1 MTLPQVDAAL
11 AAQQLAAQQL
21 AAQQLAAQQ
30 LAAQQLAA
38 QQLAAQQLATPLDP
52 RECADALIAAGGNRS
67 LAAERLNRLYQ
78 LPPHTIVPSSLTGAI
93 ASDAEASDM
102 VARHLRTVMMF
113 DAYDM
118 LAKVALAV
126 QGTLE
131 TIEPKDA
138 VRAYEAITRLL
149 TELTDNKTT
158 TTNLNITQVAMN
170 MLPPHVRSAVLA
182 LVQGE
187 APGSASANE
196 AASSLQSSSP
206 SLQSSSRFAG
216 ESTADRGDWAPIA
229 RSEASGE

>member
-1 MTLPQVDAAL
+1 MTLPQADATL
-11 AAQQLAAQQL
+11 TAAQQLATQP
-21 AAQQLAAQQ
+21 
-30 LAAQQLAA
+30 
-38 QQLAAQQLATPLDP
+38 LATPLDP

-126 QGTLE
+126 QGALE

-182 LVQGE
+182 LAQGE
-187 APGSASANE
+187 ATGGASAP
-196 AASSLQSSSP
+196 AYTLADAPAGDDSLQSSSP

-216 ESTADRGDWAPIA
+216 ESTADRGDWASIA